1 MMDNSEIEDREM
13 TDRLMQDRYK
23 RYIDDNTIER

>member
-13 TDRLMQDRYK
+13 TDRLMQDRYE